1 MTKRLVRMTAVL
13 LAAMLLAG
21 CAGGNRTITL
31 LDSSATPTPALNQTT
46 VDDFTGEG
54 EYAPDAQNASPGEV
68 MPAPASQADLKN
80 AAQATEERN
89 VTPIQSSYSGADM
102 TLGLVAGAD
111 AEVNPLHCKYLD
123 IMSVNALV
131 YESLVELDE
140 NRRPS
145 PLLADRWAN
154 SGNTWTFTLRS
165 GVSFHDGDRLTAR
178 DVVDSYNEILKFPGN
193 YWYPLLNQA
202 VESMSAADEATVVV
216 KAKGSIGTMLLYAM
230 TFPVASSSS
239 LTSPYPM
246 GTGPY
251 WYISY
256 DAGYA
261 LRIEQ
266 NPLWWRRANTSVH
279 SLVGLFCGNNRI
291 AQNLLET
298 GEIDAL
304 ASDYPTISL
313 SRQLSDRK
321 AVDYTTNT
329 YECIVPNLRNT
340 ILSDLSVR
348 QALMYAIDRTTLA
361 TTVYAG
367 LVQESEVPVVPGSSI
382 YNAQAT
388 RYNYSP
394 ERALKILTDGGWKDV
409 DGDNLL
415 EKEVD
420 GSLIDLKLS
429 LITYDRGTTNT
440 RSEAVELL
448 ASQLTMVG
456 FEIDTKVLSNRE
468 VYDRL
473 NNGEFQLALVA
484 FELSDIPNLNFLVG
498 KSGASNFQRYESED
512 MESLLRSAWSA
523 TTQADLESSMYSLQL
538 KLVEDL
544 PILGLFFRTGLTV
557 SKVPLGRLDAPRLGN
572 CLRGLPTSSSAETN

>member
-1 MTKRLVRMTAVL
+1 MTNRLVRLTAVL
-13 LAAMLLAG
+13 LAAMLLTG
-21 CAGGNRTITL
+21 CAGGNRTITI
-31 LDSSATPTPALNQTT
+31 LDSSSTPAPAYGQAS

-54 EYAPDAQNASPGEV
+54 EYAAGDFSASPGEV
-68 MPAPASQADLKN
+68 MPAPASEADLKN
-80 AAQATEERN
+80 AAQAAAERAE
-89 VTPIQSSYSGADM
+89 TPVQSGYDDADM
-102 TLGLVAGAD
+102 TLGLVAGPD

-123 IMSVNALV
+123 IMNVNALV

-154 SGNTWTFTLRS
+154 SGDTWTFTLRS
-165 GVSFHDGDRLTAR
+165 DVSFHDGDRLTAQ
-178 DVVDSYNEILKFPGN
+178 DVVSSYNEIMKYPAS
-193 YWYPLLNQA
+193 YWNPLLNQA
-202 VESMSAADEATVVV
+202 VVSMSAPDEATVVV
-216 KAKGSIGTMLLYAM
+216 KAKGSIGTILLYAM
-230 TFPVASSSS
+230 TFPVASSDSVA
-239 LTSPYPM
+239 SPYPM
-246 GTGPY
+246 GTGAY

-279 SLVGLFCGNNRI
+279 SLVGLFCGNGRI
-291 AQNLLET
+291 ALNLLET

-321 AVDYTTNT
+321 AVDYSTNT
-329 YECIVPNLRNT
+329 YECIVPNLRDP
-340 ILSDLSVR
+340 ILSDLAVR

-394 ERALKILTDGGWKDV
+394 ERALKILTDGGWTDV
-409 DGDNLL
+409 DGDNML
-415 EKEVD
+415 EKEVQ
-420 GSLIDLKLS
+420 GSLIDLKLG

-448 ASQLTMVG
+448 ASQLSMVG
-456 FEIDTKVLSNRE
+456 FEVSTSVISNRE

-473 NNGEFQLALVA
+473 NNGDFQLALVA
-484 FELSDIPNLNFLVG
+484 FELSDIPNLNFMVG
-498 KSGASNFQRYESED
+498 KGGASNYQRYESED
-512 MESLLRSAWSA
+512 MENLLRAAWSSP
-523 TTQADLESSMYSLQL
+523 TQADLESNMYSLQL

-557 SKVPLGRLDAPRLGN
+557 AKVPLGRLDAPRLGN
-572 CLRGLPTSSSAETN
+572 CLRGLPTSSAQ

>member
-1 MTKRLVRMTAVL
+1 MTKRHVPLAAVL
-13 LAAMLLAG
+13 LAAVLLTG

-31 LDSSATPTPALNQTT
+31 LDSTPPPAYDQAS

-54 EYAPDAQNASPGEV
+54 EYAPGDLSAAPGEV
-68 MPAPASQADLKN
+68 MPAPATEAELKN
-80 AAQATEERN
+80 ASQAAAEQTE
-89 VTPIQSSYSGADM
+89 TPLLSNYSGADM
-102 TLGLVAGAD
+102 TLGLVAGPD

-123 IMSVNALV
+123 IMNVNALV
-131 YESLVELDE
+131 YESMVALDD

-145 PLLADRWAN
+145 PMLADRWAN
-154 SGNTWTFTLRS
+154 SGDTWTFTLQS
-165 GVSFHDGDRLTAR
+165 SAKFHDGDRLTAR
-178 DVVDSYNEILKFPGN
+178 DVVDSYNEIMKFPAN

-202 VESMSAADEATVVV
+202 VASMSAPDEATVVV
-216 KAKGSIGTMLLYAM
+216 KAKGSIGVMLLYAM
-230 TFPVASSSS
+230 TFPVASSDSVSS
-239 LTSPYPM
+239 PTPM

-251 WYISY
+251 WYMSY
-256 DAGYA
+256 DPGYA
-261 LRIEQ
+261 LRIEE
-266 NPLWWRRANTSVH
+266 NPLWWRRANTNVH
-279 SLVGLFCGNNRI
+279 SLVGLFCANSKI
-291 AQNLLET
+291 ALNLLET

-321 AVDYTTNT
+321 AVDYSANT
-329 YECIVPNLRNT
+329 YECIVPNLRNP

-367 LVQESEVPVVPGSSI
+367 LVQESEVPVVPGSWI

-420 GSLIDLKLS
+420 GSLIDLKLD

-456 FEIDTKVLSNRE
+456 FEVNTSVLSNRE

-473 NNGEFQLALVA
+473 NNGDFQLALVA
-484 FELSDIPNLNFLVG
+484 YELSDIPNLNFMLG
-498 KSGASNFQRYESED
+498 KGGASNYQRYGSDD
-512 MESLLRSAWSA
+512 MENLLRAAWSA
-523 TTQADLESSMYSLQL
+523 PTQADLQSNMYSLQL

-557 SKVPLGRLDAPRLGN
+557 SKVPLGQLDAPRQGD
-572 CLRGLPTSSSAETN
+572 CLRGLPTSSSVETG